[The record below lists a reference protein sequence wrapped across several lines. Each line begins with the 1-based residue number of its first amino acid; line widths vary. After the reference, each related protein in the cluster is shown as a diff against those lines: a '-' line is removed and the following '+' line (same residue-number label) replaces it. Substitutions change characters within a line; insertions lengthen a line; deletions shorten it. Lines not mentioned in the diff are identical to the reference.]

1 MSDTELNFVL
11 GVLTGIVLTFFV
23 VYMYIRN
30 LVVKVLSEIDQQIT
44 KVKDKLMP
52 VTIERV
58 NGQLFCY
65 TEEDKQFICQG
76 ANMAEI
82 KKAFEARF
90 PDRTAF
96 LSNGEESLLK
106 ELREQLKE
114 LNEASDSK

>member
-1 MSDTELNFVL
+1 MSDYDSGFIL
-11 GVLTGIVLTFFV
+11 GILTGIALTFFL
-23 VYMYIRN
+23 VYLYIRN
-30 LVVKVLSEIDQQIT
+30 LVHKVLSELDQQIS

-82 KKAFEARF
+82 KKAFESRF